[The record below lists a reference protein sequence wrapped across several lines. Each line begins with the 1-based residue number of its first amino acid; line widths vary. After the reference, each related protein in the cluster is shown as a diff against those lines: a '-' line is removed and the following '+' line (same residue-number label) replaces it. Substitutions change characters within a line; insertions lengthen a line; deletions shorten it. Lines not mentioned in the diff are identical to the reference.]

1 MNNKHS
7 LDPDDDANSRVV
19 QDALLEALAPV
30 PLSPEQASAV
40 KLGLLGRIKAS
51 REAGKAFI
59 HVRFEDGEWENL
71 VPGVR
76 VKRLAGNHRGVLLDL
91 QPGTVIP
98 FHRHH
103 QDEECV
109 VLRGEVQLGDMTV
122 RAGDYHVATAGSR
135 HGAVRSSSG
144 ALVYLRGTPI
154 GHGMEVAR
162 DVLMGLLPG
171 RGETP
176 HTIHRD
182 DGQWIDHAPG
192 VHLKL
197 LREDAHGRSLLLRL
211 EPGTKADL
219 KARPLTEECLVMDGE
234 AFFGDQLMRQGDY
247 RLAAARAVNP
257 VLSSDIG
264 SLLFLRSAAA

>member
-1 MNNKHS
+1 MNNKHL
-7 LDPDDDANSRVV
+7 LDPDDEAASRAV
-19 QDALLEALAPV
+19 QDALLEALPPVQLAPERAGV
-30 PLSPEQASAV
+30 IKLS
-40 KLGLLGRIKAS
+40 LLQRIKAN

-59 HVRFEDGEWENL
+59 HMRFEDGEWENL

-76 VKRLAGNHRGVLLDL
+76 VKRLAGNQRGVLLDL
-91 QPGTVIP
+91 QPGAVIP

-109 VLRGEVQLGDMTV
+109 VLRGEAQLGDITV
-122 RAGDYHVATAGSR
+122 RAGDYHLATAGSR

-171 RGETP
+171 RGQTP

-192 VHLKL
+192 VRLKL
-197 LREDAHGRSLLLRL
+197 LREDAHGRSQLLHL
-211 EPGTKADL
+211 EPGATADL
-219 KARPLTEECLVMDGE
+219 HARPLNEECLVMEGE
-234 AFFGDQLMRQGDY
+234 ASFGDQLMRQGDY

>member
-1 MNNKHS
+1 MNNKHL
-7 LDPDDDANSRVV
+7 LDPEDDAASRAV

-30 PLSPEQASAV
+30 QLAPERADAI
-40 KLGLLGRIKAS
+40 KLGLLQRIKAN
-51 REAGKAFI
+51 REAGKTFI
-59 HVRFEDGEWENL
+59 HVRFEDGEWESL

-76 VKRLAGNHRGVLLDL
+76 VKRLQGSQRGVLVDL
-91 QPGTVIP
+91 QPGSVIP

-109 VLRGEVQLGDMTV
+109 VLRGEAQLGDITV
-122 RAGDYHVATAGSR
+122 RAGDYHLATAGSR

-171 RGETP
+171 RGQP
-176 HTIHRD
+176 PRTIHRD
-182 DGQWIDHAPG
+182 DGQWTDHAPG

-197 LREDAHGRSLLLRL
+197 LREDAHGRSQLLRL
-211 EPGTKADL
+211 KPGAATDL
-219 KARPLTEECLVMDGE
+219 RALPLNEECLVVEGE
-234 AFFGDQLMRQGDY
+234 AYVGDLLMRQGDY
-247 RLAAARAVNP
+247 RLAAGRAVHP
-257 VLSSDIG
+257 VLSSDVG
-264 SLLFLRSAAA
+264 SLLFLRTAAA

>member
-76 VKRLAGNHRGVLLDL
+76 VKRLAGNQRGVLLDL

-219 KARPLTEECLVMDGE
+219 KARPLTEECLVMEGE

-247 RLAAARAVNP
+247 RLAATQAVNP
-257 VLSSDIG
+257 VLSSDVG
-264 SLLFLRSAAA
+264 SLLFLRTAAA